1 MRKWV
6 MARTD
11 PQLNFRIPFELRDR
25 LDEAATE
32 NNRSLT
38 RELIARLEQSF
49 QGPELGPGALREKLM
64 LAIALMEYRSNLL
77 SSYPDPAR
85 LTPNELKEF
94 ETVKDRVTRMVWKIE
109 DDFSAAGQP
118 YPLRPLGRYV
128 TFQDVRRREQERE
141 KSKSQP

>member
-1 MRKWV
+1 

-64 LAIALMEYRSNLL
+64 LAIALQEYRSSLL
-77 SSYPDPAR
+77 SNYPDPQR
-85 LTPNELKEF
+85 LTPNEQKEF
-94 ETVKDRVTRMVWKIE
+94 DTVKDRITRMVWRIE
-109 DDFSAAGQP
+109 EDFAAAGQP

-128 TFQDVRRREQERE
+128 TVQDMKDRER
-141 KSKSQP
+141 SKS